1 MRERKNGMRLSVIV
15 PARNEADVLRPCLES
30 LLAQSEAGFAVGEDW
45 ELLLVDDGS
54 TDATRSIALSLSSL
68 TVLDPD
74 PLKPGWTGKAN
85 AVWTAARKARGE
97 WLLFTDADTI
107 HTPGNLE
114 RAIHEAQHAQVVMLS
129 YSPRQM
135 VSGFWQRA
143 LMPLIFSE
151 LALTFPPQ
159 KVSDP
164 SSRVAAANGQFMMIQ
179 RAAYFQVGGH
189 QAVAGSLLEDVDLAF
204 LLKRRKFPIRFR
216 YAPDALSTRMY
227 RSFDAMMEG
236 WTKNLARLFSYP
248 VMMAAWK
255 ALDLFLILGLPL
267 LVWHFFALPVPRY
280 ALAVVWLRVL
290 WRFYARVAKS
300 NFPPSDCAL
309 SVFALPLFCLLLV
322 SSWWQHTVRSEVAWK
337 GRAYSTAKRANES
350 SSSK

>member
-15 PARNEADVLRPCLES
+15 PASNEADVLRTCLES

-54 TDATRSIALSLSSL
+54 TDATRSIALSLPSL
-68 TVLDPD
+68 TVLDPA

-164 SSRVAAANGQFMMIQ
+164 SSRVAAANGQFLLIQ

-189 QAVAGSLLEDVDLAF
+189 RAVAGSLLEDVDLAI

-227 RSFDAMMEG
+227 RSIGAMIEG
-236 WTKNLARLFSYP
+236 WTKNLARLFSFP
-248 VMMAAWK
+248 LLMAAWR
-255 ALDLFLILGLPL
+255 AVDLLLLIGLPL
-267 LVWHFFALPVPRY
+267 LLWLFFSVPLARY
-280 ALAVVWLRVL
+280 ALGLVWLRVL
-290 WRFYARVAKS
+290 WRFYAKVAKS
-300 NFPPSDCAL
+300 NFSAVDCAL
-309 SVFALPLFCLLLV
+309 SIFALPLFCLLLV
-322 SSWWQHTVRSEVAWK
+322 SSWWQHSVRNRVAWK
-337 GRAYSTAKRANES
+337 GRSYSSN
-350 SSSK
+350 SK